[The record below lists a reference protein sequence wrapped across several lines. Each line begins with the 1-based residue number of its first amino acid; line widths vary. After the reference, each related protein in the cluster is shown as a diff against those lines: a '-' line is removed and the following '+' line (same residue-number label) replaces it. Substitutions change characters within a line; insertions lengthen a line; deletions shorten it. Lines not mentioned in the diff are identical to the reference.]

1 MNKLLIATNNKGKI
15 EELQAL
21 LSDLNVELVTSS
33 QIGLDLDVIEDGTTY
48 AENAT
53 KKAVA
58 FAQASGL
65 ISLADD
71 TGLEVD
77 ALDGAPGL
85 YSKRYG
91 SNDSLPPSRQG
102 GMGGAGEGQHLSDP
116 ERRRYL
122 VQNLQNFPRPWRARF
137 RATIAIAIPKNVT
150 SSEARS
156 LKHNQSKT
164 LQSPQ
169 SGSITS
175 SQRPSGR
182 VTLAEGTCE
191 GEIIPEDRGTN
202 GFGYDPIFLFP
213 ELGKTMAE
221 LSMDEKNRLS
231 HRARAV
237 MNAKGILGK
246 LFG

>member
-21 LSDLNVELVTSS
+21 LSDLNVELVTPSH
-33 QIGLDLDVIEDGTTY
+33 IGLDFDVIEDGASY
-48 AENAT
+48 AENAA
-53 KKAVA
+53 KKAIA
-58 FAQASGL
+58 FAQTSGL

-77 ALDGAPGL
+77 ALDGTPGL

-91 SNDSLPPSRQG
+91 SEDNG
-102 GMGGAGEGQHLSDP
+102 GEHLSDP

-122 VQNLQNFPRPWRARF
+122 VQNLQNFPHPWTARF
-137 RATIAIAIPKNVT
+137 RATIAIANPVNVKLNPVAT
-150 SSEARS
+150 ES
-156 LKHNQSKT
+156 LQ
-164 LQSPQ
+164 
-169 SGSITS
+169 IT
-175 SQRPSGR
+175 
-182 VTLAEGTCE
+182 EGTCE
-191 GEIIPEDRGTN
+191 GEIISEDRGTN

-221 LSMDEKNRLS
+221 LSMEEKNRIS

-237 MNAKGILGK
+237 MNAMGILDK